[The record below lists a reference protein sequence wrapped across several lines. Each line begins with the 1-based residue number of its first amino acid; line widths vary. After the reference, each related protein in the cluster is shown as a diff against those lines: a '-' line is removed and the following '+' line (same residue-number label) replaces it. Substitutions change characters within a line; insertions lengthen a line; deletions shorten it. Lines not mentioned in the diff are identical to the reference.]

1 VRVVICFGKK
11 IWCNSGTLGNNI
23 QNLLYFAESRSRAPA
38 LTLQFHDK
46 PIMTKRFSFLRRS
59 SALSWRLNLL
69 LRGVVA
75 CAALVLCGNM
85 LRAQSAGAAWRY
97 LGPDGASVTH
107 IAASNDT
114 LYAATNYGSVFRS
127 VDGITWTPM
136 NLFGTG
142 AEALTA
148 SSGCVLAV
156 YYNQVLLSRTV
167 FTFSTTGGG
176 TTQNITHYQYITQ
189 YQNSYPSQIALSNSK
204 IITVNRKGI
213 AIGDFPQMQSYRV
226 VLTSATIT
234 CLASMGDMIYAGSKG
249 GQLLRSRNF
258 GSSWLGI
265 SLPFEPKALAAVNA
279 TSLFAASTNAIY
291 VSQDAGL
298 FWQQTGSAPPNTT
311 IQGLALAH
319 GRLYAGTDKGAFFST
334 DLGKTWQGVNTGLS
348 ARYVSAIIANDSAV
362 FASIDNPTIGGKTRL
377 YQLINQNFV
386 PFQLGRDTLPFMQ
399 VAGDFFFAISD
410 TLLWRSKN
418 GKDWISLGKLP
429 YNLGLFGPIA
439 AYENNRT
446 YYAATSDGIYRS
458 SDSGRTWQSAW
469 LKGESVYN
477 FGINQDTIYAFNTRT
492 ASIMSS
498 VDNGR
503 LWRIISRYNPVAI
516 SKVVPFRNS
525 LYVITKNVYQ
535 IIDSPPPFSYS
546 ILYRLQGNGFL
557 QDPAQGII
565 GGWTLIDYLAL
576 NLTSRRN
583 EILWVPDNVQARS
596 SGKIFGSRQIFGS
609 SDGQRWYAYT
619 TNGLANTNFTSLTA
633 NNQAIFVGT
642 SGGLYVLDAPA
653 TTVAVRELAPL
664 TTEWRINHQ
673 PTNNTLLFT
682 VQLPSAAHVR
692 CTLHTAL
699 GQEIATLADN
709 AYVAGTHEITT
720 TPQGMASGLYL
731 CRLVVDGRVV
741 GSKSVVVVR

>member
-1 VRVVICFGKK
+1 M
-11 IWCNSGTLGNNI
+11 
-23 QNLLYFAESRSRAPA
+23 QNL
-38 LTLQFHDK
+38 
-46 PIMTKRFSFLRRS
+46 M
-59 SALSWRLNLL
+59 
-69 LRGVVA
+69 
-75 CAALVLCGNM
+75 
-85 LRAQSAGAAWRY
+85 AQSAGAAWRY

-114 LYAATNYGSVFRS
+114 LYATTNHGSVFRS
-127 VDGITWTPM
+127 VDGTTWTHM
-136 NLFGTG
+136 DSFRTG
-142 AEALTA
+142 AEALAA
-148 SSGCVLAV
+148 SSGRVVAT
-156 YYNQVLLSRTV
+156 YYFQTSFLSGTI
-167 FTFSTTGGG
+167 FTFSTTGGR
-176 TTQNITHYQYITQ
+176 TTEGIIQFRYRT
-189 YQNSYPSQIALSNSK
+189 PSQMALSNSK
-204 IITVNRKGI
+204 IIAVNPGGITV
-213 AIGDFPQMQSYRV
+213 GDFPPTENYRV

-265 SLPFEPKALAAVNA
+265 SLPFEPKALTAVNA

-311 IQGLALAH
+311 IQGLTLAR
-319 GRLYAGTDKGAFFST
+319 GRLYAGTDKGAFRST
-334 DLGKTWQGVNTGLS
+334 DSGKTWQSVNDGLS
-348 ARYVSAIIANDSAV
+348 ARYVSAITANDSAV
-362 FASIDNPTIGGKTRL
+362 FVSIDNRAISGNTRW

-386 PFQLGRDTLPFMQ
+386 PFQLGRDSLPSIQ

-410 TLLWRSKN
+410 TTLWRSKN

-429 YNLGLFGPIA
+429 NNLDFFGSIA

-477 FGINQDTIYAFNTRT
+477 FGINQDTIYAFTYTSRIP
-492 ASIMSS
+492 SIMSS

-503 LWRIISRYNPVAI
+503 LWSIISRYNPAAI
-516 SKVVPFRNS
+516 SKVVSFRNS

-535 IIDSPPPFSYS
+535 IIDSPPPFSYAT
-546 ILYRLQGNGFL
+546 LYRLQVN
-557 QDPAQGII
+557 
-565 GGWTLIDYLAL
+565 GGWVPLDYRAL

-583 EILWVPDNVQARS
+583 EILWIPENVQALS
-596 SGKIFGSRQIFGS
+596 SGQMFSSRPMFGS

-619 TNGLANTNFTSLTA
+619 TNGLANTNFTSLAA

-653 TTVAVRELAPL
+653 TTVAVREPATL
-664 TTEWRINHQ
+664 TTDWHINHQ
-673 PTNNTLLFT
+673 PTNNALLLT

-699 GQEIATLADN
+699 GQEIATLAEN
-709 AYVAGTHEITT
+709 ACAAGTHEITT
-720 TPQGMASGLYL
+720 RLQGMASGLYL